1 MLTFRELASGLRK
14 LEVDPSKPVIIHA
27 SLSSFGEI
35 RGGVDTLLGAILAN
49 FSSIMIP
56 TFTYKTMLTPEA
68 GPDDNG
74 ITYGTAY
81 TQNRMAE
88 FFTPNLSC
96 DRSMGILAEKIRTH
110 PKAVR
115 SSHPI
120 LSFTGINLEK
130 TITSQSVEEPF
141 TPIQSLYEQEGT
153 VLLLGVDHTVN
164 TSIHLAESKAGRKTF
179 TRWALTSTAI
189 IECVKFPGCS
199 DGFNKA
205 HELLE
210 EITQT
215 IQIGNAKV
223 SGLPI
228 NTMVDK
234 LVNHIVDH
242 PLALL
247 CDREECPRCDAVRT
261 ITSSQCD

>member
-1 MLTFRELASGLRK
+1 MLTFRDLASGLRK
-14 LEVDPSKPVIIHA
+14 LEVDPAKPVIIHA

-49 FSSIMIP
+49 FQSILTP
-56 TFTYKTMLTPEA
+56 AFTYKTMLTPES
-68 GPDDNG
+68 GPADNG
-74 ITYGTAY
+74 IIYGTAY

-110 PKAVR
+110 PKSTR

-120 LSFTGINLEK
+120 LSFSGVNLEE
-130 TITSQSVEEPF
+130 TIASQSVQDPLA
-141 TPIQSLYEQEGT
+141 PIQSLYNQEGAI
-153 VLLLGVDHTVN
+153 LLLGVDHSVN

-179 TRWALTSTAI
+179 IRWALTPTAI
-189 IECVKFPGCS
+189 IECVNFPGCS
-199 DGFNKA
+199 DGFNQA
-205 HELLE
+205 QDLLE

-215 IQIGNAKV
+215 IQIGVTKV
-223 SGLPI
+223 NCLSVKP
-228 NTMVDK
+228 MVDK
-234 LVNHIVDH
+234 LVKQIADY

-247 CDREECPRCDAVRT
+247 CDREVCPRCDAVRAS
-261 ITSSQCD
+261 TSSQ

>member
-1 MLTFRELASGLRK
+1 MLTFRDLASGLRK
-14 LEVDPSKPVIIHA
+14 LEVDPAKPVIIHA

-49 FSSIMIP
+49 FQSILTP
-56 TFTYKTMLTPEA
+56 AFTYKTMLTPES
-68 GPDDNG
+68 GPADNG
-74 ITYGTAY
+74 IIYGTAY

-110 PKAVR
+110 PKSTR

-120 LSFTGINLEK
+120 LSFSGVNLEE
-130 TITSQSVEEPF
+130 TIASQSVQDPLA
-141 TPIQSLYEQEGT
+141 PIQSLYNQEGAI
-153 VLLLGVDHTVN
+153 LLLGVDHSVN

-179 TRWALTSTAI
+179 TRWALTPTAI
-189 IECVKFPGCS
+189 IECVNFPGCS
-199 DGFNKA
+199 DGFNQA
-205 HELLE
+205 QDLLE

-215 IQIGNAKV
+215 IQIGDAKV
-223 SGLPI
+223 NCLPVKP
-228 NTMVDK
+228 MVDK
-234 LVNHIVDH
+234 LVKQIADY

-247 CDREECPRCDAVRT
+247 CDREVCPRCDAVRAS
-261 ITSSQCD
+261 TSSQ

>member
-1 MLTFRELASGLRK
+1 MLTFRDLASGLRK
-14 LEVDPSKPVIIHA
+14 LEVDPAKPVIIHA

-49 FSSIMIP
+49 FQSILTP
-56 TFTYKTMLTPEA
+56 AFTYKTMLTPES
-68 GPDDNG
+68 GPADNG
-74 ITYGTAY
+74 IIYGTAY

-110 PKAVR
+110 PKSTR

-120 LSFTGINLEK
+120 LSFSGVNLEE
-130 TITSQSVEEPF
+130 TIASQSVQDPLA
-141 TPIQSLYEQEGT
+141 PIQSLYNQEGAI
-153 VLLLGVDHTVN
+153 LLLGVDHSVN

-179 TRWALTSTAI
+179 IRWALTPTAI
-189 IECVKFPGCS
+189 IECVNFPGCS
-199 DGFNKA
+199 DGFNQA
-205 HELLE
+205 QDLLE

-215 IQIGNAKV
+215 IQIGVTKV
-223 SGLPI
+223 NCLPVKP
-228 NTMVDK
+228 MVDK
-234 LVNHIVDH
+234 LVKQIADY

-247 CDREECPRCDAVRT
+247 CDREVCPRCDAVRAS
-261 ITSSQCD
+261 TSSQ